1 MSSKN
6 RYRKQNVQNYNKYG
20 YVTNNPLLYNDPSG
34 EFVFLVPILA
44 KVFIGAVYGAV
55 IGAGVAAVTYSI
67 KGLIT
72 GNWTLNGFGK
82 AILGGAISGALS
94 GGFNG
99 LGASLFS
106 TGRFM
111 LNSGTWDF
119 MTNMITGF
127 IQEGKI
133 DLKNIGASIIGSFV
147 GNRIPGWKRIKGK
160 GFGGWI
166 KNSVGEV
173 LHSSLKYGITG
184 AISGGFNSLFRGEN
198 VWKGMKQGFEN
209 GVYNGAGQ
217 AVFMVG
223 VFGATYKPTD
233 EQLKYVKKMSE
244 KYGVDYKNVKWRK
257 GGLYQL
263 LQPLWSGGFNRE
275 VVWGNNVATFSNT
288 DANTLGHEFGHII
301 QVRQQGW
308 SNFQAKGIWEQIY
321 VNMIKGID
329 PYTTRKE
336 EGNQYNEYDAEQ
348 KLREI
353 NK

>member
-6 RYRKQNVQNYNKYG
+6 RYRKQNVQNYNKYE
-20 YVTNNPLLYNDPSG
+20 YVLNNPLMYNDPSG

-72 GNWTLNGFGK
+72 GNWTLNSFGK

-184 AISGGFNSLFRGEN
+184 AISGGFNSLFR
-198 VWKGMKQGFEN
+198 
-209 GVYNGAGQ
+209 
-217 AVFMVG
+217 

>member
-1 MSSKN
+1 
-6 RYRKQNVQNYNKYG
+6 
-20 YVTNNPLLYNDPSG
+20 
-34 EFVFLVPILA
+34 
-44 KVFIGAVYGAV
+44 
-55 IGAGVAAVTYSI
+55 
-67 KGLIT
+67 
-72 GNWTLNGFGK
+72 
-82 AILGGAISGALS
+82 
-94 GGFNG
+94 
-99 LGASLFS
+99 
-106 TGRFM
+106 M

-119 MTNMITGF
+119 MTNMITGL
-127 IQEGKI
+127 IQDGKI

-147 GNRIPGWKRIKGK
+147 GNKIPGWKGIKGK

-244 KYGVDYKNVKWRK
+244 IYGVDYKNVKWRK
-257 GGLYQL
+257 GGLYQV
-263 LQPLWSGGFNRE
+263 LQPHFAKLFSSDPKKSTDYYTRE

-288 DANTLGHEFGHII
+288 DANTFGHEFGHII

-308 SNFQAKGIWEQIY
+308 SNFQARGIWEQVIY
-321 VNMIKGID
+321 GQRAYGKEGTNETEADNMKNSI
-329 PYTTRKE
+329 
-336 EGNQYNEYDAEQ
+336 
-348 KLREI
+348 I
-353 NK
+353 NSL

>member
-1 MSSKN
+1 
-6 RYRKQNVQNYNKYG
+6 
-20 YVTNNPLLYNDPSG
+20 
-34 EFVFLVPILA
+34 
-44 KVFIGAVYGAV
+44 
-55 IGAGVAAVTYSI
+55 
-67 KGLIT
+67 
-72 GNWTLNGFGK
+72 
-82 AILGGAISGALS
+82 
-94 GGFNG
+94 
-99 LGASLFS
+99 
-106 TGRFM
+106 M